1 MDTKGLLQYA
11 NQVYKATAG
20 LMKLAPADK
29 LNWRPSGTNN
39 WMTLG
44 QLLDHL
50 AEATGLGMKGFIT
63 GEWPPM
69 PEEETGTLPPAE
81 KMPSVSSVA
90 AALDRL
96 EADRNLTAKLLT
108 NLSEDDFR
116 NRMVTAPWN
125 PTPLPLWSQLLLMVE
140 HQINHKAMLFAY
152 LKMLGIPVHTG
163 HLYGM
168 A

>member
-1 MDTKGLLQYA
+1 MDTQGLLQYA

-20 LMKLAPADK
+20 LMKLAPAAK
-29 LNWRPSGTNN
+29 LGWRPADRNN

-50 AEATGLGMKGFIT
+50 SEATGLGMKGFIL
-63 GEWPPM
+63 GQWPAM
-69 PEEETGTLPPAE
+69 PEGETETLPAAI

-90 AALDRL
+90 EAIRRLD
-96 EADRNLTAKLLT
+96 ADRGLAAKLLT
-108 NLSEDDFR
+108 DLSQDDFR
-116 NRMVTAPWN
+116 SRMVTAPWN
-125 PTPLPLWSQLLLMVE
+125 PTPLPLWMQLLLMVE

-152 LKMLGIPVHTG
+152 LKLLGIPVHTG